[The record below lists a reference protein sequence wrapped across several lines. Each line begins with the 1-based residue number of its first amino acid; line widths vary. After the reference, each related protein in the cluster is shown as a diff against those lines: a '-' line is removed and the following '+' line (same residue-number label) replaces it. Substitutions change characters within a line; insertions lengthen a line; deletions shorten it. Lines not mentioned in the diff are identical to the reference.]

1 MASIRERP
9 RKDGTVTWAVLYTL
23 NGKQTSDAL
32 PDLKSAERYRGMVE
46 AMGGAKAREVAG
58 FGAPRRAQH
67 VGVTVEEWL
76 DRYIE
81 HLTGVA
87 KSTLYDYESYATNH
101 INPVIGQIP
110 LTQLSRDDISS
121 WVNGLRVKR
130 GPRKGEKP
138 SGKTVAN
145 LHGFLAAA
153 LNAAVIAEKMVGNPA
168 AGTRLPTTERPDMV
182 FLTEEEF
189 ARVRDEVPAFWR
201 PMVEF
206 LVVSGARFG
215 EVSALKPSDV
225 NRKTNI
231 VKIRR
236 AWKRT
241 YEKGGYELGP
251 PKTKMSRRDLN
262 IDPAVLST
270 LDYSGEWLFT
280 NSGRG
285 AKSRGGPVRVSNFRA
300 NVWRPAVERA
310 GIDPP
315 PRVHDLR
322 HTCASWLIA
331 DGRPLPAIQQHL
343 GHESIEVTVGV
354 YGHLDRSSGEA
365 VAAALGKALR

>member
-9 RKDGTVTWAVLYTL
+9 RKDKPSTWSVLYTL
-23 NGKQTSDAL
+23 DGKQTSDTL
-32 PDLKSAERYRGMVE
+32 PDLKSAERYLAMVE
-46 AMGGAKAREVAG
+46 ALGGAKAREAAG
-58 FGAPRRAQH
+58 FGKPRRAEPVGMTLGEWIDH
-67 VGVTVEEWL
+67 YISSRTGVTK
-76 DRYIE
+76 
-81 HLTGVA
+81 A
-87 KSTLYDYESYATNH
+87 TLYDYRSYLRNDIALT
-101 INPVIGQIP
+101 IGLIP
-110 LTQLSRDDISS
+110 LAQLSRDDIAG
-121 WVNGLRVKR
+121 WVQGLVD
-130 GPRKGEKP
+130 KGTAEKP
-138 SGKTVAN
+138 VAGKTIAN
-145 LHGFLAAA
+145 KHGFLSAA
-153 LNAAVIAEKMVGNPA
+153 LNAAVIAERIPGNPA

-189 ARVRDEVPAFWR
+189 AAVRDEIPAYWR

-225 NRKTNI
+225 NRKNNTVRI
-231 VKIRR
+231 VR

-241 YEKGGYELGP
+241 YEVGGYELGP
-251 PKTKMSRRDLN
+251 PKTKKSRRTINVDKS
-262 IDPAVLST
+262 VLDK
-270 LDYSGEWLFT
+270 LDYTGEWLFT
-280 NSGRG
+280 NSGANPTR
-285 AKSRGGPVRVSNFRA
+285 KTGPVRVSSFRA

-310 GIDPP
+310 GLDPV

-331 DGRPLPAIQQHL
+331 AGRPLPAIQQHL

-365 VAAALGKALR
+365 VAAVLGAALT